1 VRLIKLGGRARKID
15 LLGYRPVTRVL
26 AIDG

>member
-1 VRLIKLGGRARKID
+1 LIKLGGRARKID